1 VSPGHL
7 VTPFQTIITRGLA
20 QVKAVRWIGF
30 PPLVI
35 SRMRYTFGTQLIYLV
50 DLAQDCL
57 EMRFDGFT
65 EWRKPE
71 RRSAIEQGTSEFVF
85 QSPNCS

>member
-1 VSPGHL
+1 MDRLPS
-7 VTPFQTIITRGLA
+7 
-20 QVKAVRWIGF
+20 
-30 PPLVI
+30 LVI
-35 SRMRYTFGTQLIYLV
+35 SRMRCTFGTQVMDLV
-50 DLAQDCL
+50 ELAQDCL

-71 RRSAIEQGTSEFVF
+71 RRSAIEQGASEFVF

>member
-1 VSPGHL
+1 
-7 VTPFQTIITRGLA
+7 
-20 QVKAVRWIGF
+20 
-30 PPLVI
+30 
-35 SRMRYTFGTQLIYLV
+35 MRYTFGTQAMYLV

-65 EWRKPE
+65 EWRKPD